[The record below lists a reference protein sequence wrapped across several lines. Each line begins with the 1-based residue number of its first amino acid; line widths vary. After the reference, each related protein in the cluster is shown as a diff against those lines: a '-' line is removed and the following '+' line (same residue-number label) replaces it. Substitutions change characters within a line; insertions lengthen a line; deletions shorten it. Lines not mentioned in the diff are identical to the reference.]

1 MTTIPQVTPCLHFWS
16 CPVCRRI
23 PPQGRCRA
31 TFRLPLHARMR
42 SGGSSRYTALQAH
55 CFPKYRR
62 CSLHME
68 GISSSIPLC
77 IIGGPV
83 KSHSGY
89 NPRVWTASTPPPA
102 KIPSK
107 RCWLHASG
115 MLPAVKPL
123 SIPTSTKA
131 TQGNWWTCVPKCLC
145 QHNVMN
151 WEWTSHQTPRTSCR
165 VSWLSKTP
173 KTRPAVFA
181 CSSPPSTLP

>member
-1 MTTIPQVTPCLHFWS
+1 MPSYVPTTTPRTNAFWRFQ
-16 CPVCRRI
+16 PVYSI
-23 PPQGRCRA
+23 ASTLFSKVQKVLTVHGRHWS
-31 TFRLPLHARMR
+31 P
-42 SGGSSRYTALQAH
+42 
-55 CFPKYRR
+55 
-62 CSLHME
+62 
-68 GISSSIPLC
+68 SIPLRS
-77 IIGGPV
+77 IGGPV

-115 MLPAVKPL
+115 MLGAVKPL

-173 KTRPAVFA
+173 QTRPAGFA